1 MSDTWSFSFADEGT
15 GYGCY
20 GRDERAVVLGGG
32 AVETAELT
40 GTGPFNLRGAGLGE
54 LSLEPLGPPISFDGA
69 ARREWICQGRGRSAG
84 NAKLEGYGIVA
95 QETDVLAGLALRR
108 SLWICVAG
116 KLAVSALAGRRSPSD
131 PHGAEA
137 LEVHVA
143 RGTPLEAALVA
154 DPRLSSTYDGDG
166 VLLRAG
172 LELWEDEIEGERE
185 RGGALRLAGETLA
198 TGRLDGAALA
208 FMRWHWREERGV
220 GCYAIE
226 AAG

>member
-1 MSDTWSFSFADEGT
+1 MSETWSFSFADEGA
-15 GYGCY
+15 GYCCY
-20 GRDERAVVLGGG
+20 GRDDRAVLLGDG
-32 AVETAELT
+32 AVERAELA
-40 GTGPFNLRGAGLGE
+40 GEGPFSLSGPGIGE
-54 LSLEPLGPPISFDGA
+54 LSLEPLGPPIGFDGA
-69 ARREWICQGRGRSAG
+69 ARREWICRGSGRSAA
-84 NAKLEGYGIVA
+84 NAKLEGYGLVA
-95 QETDVLAGLALRR
+95 QETDALAGLALRR
-108 SLWICVAG
+108 SLWFCIDG
-116 KLAVSALAGRRSPSD
+116 KLAVSALAGRRLLSD

-143 RGTPLEAALVA
+143 RGEPLEAARVA

-166 VLLRAG
+166 LLLRAG
-172 LELWEDEIEGERE
+172 LELWEDEIEGQRE

-208 FMRWHWREERGV
+208 FMLWHWREERGV